1 MSRSFSALFV
11 LLYASLCCGSPVVSG
26 EPTTL
31 ETLVV
36 TATRE
41 KTLESD
47 VAANIS
53 VITAEEI
60 ANLPVTTVAEALQYV
75 PGMYVD
81 SQFGVGW
88 NLTARIQ
95 GSEPRHVAVY
105 KDGVPMNLLAN
116 PDMTDLSRISVQNIE
131 RIEIYKGA
139 AS

>member
-1 MSRSFSALFV
+1 MRRSCNALFV
-11 LLYASLCCGSPVVSG
+11 LLYAFLCCPSQAVGG
-26 EPTTL
+26 EPATL
-31 ETLVV
+31 KPLVV

-41 KTLESD
+41 KALQSD

-60 ANLPVTTVAEALQYV
+60 ANLPVSTVAEALQYV

-105 KDGVPMNLLAN
+105 KDGVPMNLLVN
-116 PDMTDLSRISVQNIE
+116 PVADLSRISVQNIE
-131 RIEIYKGA
+131 RNDIYKGA
-139 AS
+139 A